1 MTCDG
6 RTHARTYARTRARV
20 LISPRPE
27 GRAKKDVLLWQAFCL
42 GRQILGLFCV
52 AESVLLLSV
61 IVWQTFIVVLILLDQ

>member
-1 MTCDG
+1 MD
-6 RTHARTYARTRARV
+6 RYITRWNAAKQAV
-20 LISPRPE
+20 L
-27 GRAKKDVLLWQAFCL
+27 KKDVLLWQAFCL